1 MVPLPFTEFLELL
14 RQRGFGVGLQDYVAV
29 GKLLD
34 RWDRTDRDGI
44 RDAIAALIAREAEEA
59 RDIRALFDQ
68 FYAEPSIRAGD
79 TDGIRGEPRIPW
91 NVRAAALLKRR
102 LVSIAALAVLSTA
115 VAAVVAMRTIG
126 AIVLPAPPP
135 PPQLYPTVGAVSTP
149 DLDVAMLDAH
159 VLTASLNEPATAG
172 LPAPPRQLWWGPI
185 LWVAGGTALVTA
197 AALWARRLRSA
208 ARDWTRRAWRRALA
222 DLPGPYDLDF
232 RLRDL
237 VTRLPK
243 ADVEEAATII
253 GRTFSRDAPGDDLDV
268 RSTIRET
275 LRTGRPQ
282 LVFQSRHIQEP
293 VLVLQD
299 VSQPMDPHAARVNGL
314 LDDLHR
320 QGVVLDRWYYD
331 GDVSRP
337 APRPFAAPVPLEQLL
352 RRRDAGPVMVIS
364 AGEGLHASVASP
376 DSAWLDALAESDRRV
391 WLTPVSD
398 SRLWPAALQRVPL
411 PIVPMTRRGLV
422 EAASLLAH
430 AERIGTGV
438 SSRMVHEERRATTG
452 DVRRI
457 KRLASLVPFP
467 TVSLL
472 ELLRQQFAE
481 DVPEAAV
488 IYATGGTTLGGDLPF
503 RMTDQEIRDL
513 TGEMRREQPAL
524 EAKVREYLLRVLH
537 ESEPPDGSAAHYRWE
552 ASTAIQQLQLARLHQ
567 TDSTAPAEAVRQ
579 LGRGPL
585 WEEVRVALA
594 RQPAVPGL
602 PTIAPAAS
610 PADPPPLIAV
620 VSGTA
625 PFKWRW
631 PRVADLAASLG
642 TGPAGRNARR
652 LHAGRAPHGLAPQR
666 RVLPRLPRRWVEPGR
681 AQRPAS

>member
-1 MVPLPFTEFLELL
+1 
-14 RQRGFGVGLQDYVAV
+14 
-29 GKLLD
+29 
-34 RWDRTDRDGI
+34 
-44 RDAIAALIAREAEEA
+44 
-59 RDIRALFDQ
+59 
-68 FYAEPSIRAGD
+68 
-79 TDGIRGEPRIPW
+79 
-91 NVRAAALLKRR
+91 
-102 LVSIAALAVLSTA
+102 
-115 VAAVVAMRTIG
+115 
-126 AIVLPAPPP
+126 
-135 PPQLYPTVGAVSTP
+135 
-149 DLDVAMLDAH
+149 
-159 VLTASLNEPATAG
+159 
-172 LPAPPRQLWWGPI
+172 
-185 LWVAGGTALVTA
+185 
-197 AALWARRLRSA
+197 
-208 ARDWTRRAWRRALA
+208 
-222 DLPGPYDLDF
+222 
-232 RLRDL
+232 
-237 VTRLPK
+237 
-243 ADVEEAATII
+243 
-253 GRTFSRDAPGDDLDV
+253 
-268 RSTIRET
+268 
-275 LRTGRPQ
+275 
-282 LVFQSRHIQEP
+282 
-293 VLVLQD
+293 
-299 VSQPMDPHAARVNGL
+299 
-314 LDDLHR
+314 
-320 QGVVLDRWYYD
+320 
-331 GDVSRP
+331 
-337 APRPFAAPVPLEQLL
+337 
-352 RRRDAGPVMVIS
+352 MVIS

-503 RMTDQEIRDL
+503 RMTDEEIRDL

-552 ASTAIQQLQLARLHQ
+552 ASTAIQQLQLARLQQ

-602 PTIAPAAS
+602 PTKPPAAS

-631 PRVADLAASLG
+631 PRAADLAASLVLALLAG
-642 TGPAGRNARR
+642 TLVGFTPVARRTVSHRSGGYFLDYRVDGSNQGALSVRLRDDSGVPLTVQLYRDDRAFGPALTLDRQVGASTTIDLAAGAHVFQARAVLPDGALAVSNSIWAPSTLVVINAQPWARVTISSSDRR
-652 LHAGRAPHGLAPQR
+652 VSAAETTPVALRLPVGDYTMSFENGGITPASTQQVRVTAPGPQLVNEPMDSNALDLAMKRLSVGAGLAGPLRAMRLRRCDVRQR
-666 RVLPRLPRRWVEPGR
+666 RRSKPRPKRQAFALKQTHQVSPAIYRWRISGVAADRGSAVRCTQCRLTSWRGR
-681 AQRPAS
+681 DSPSGTSRVRS